1 MYVSAGLYTKITYNT
16 GKIVAMALQLG
27 VLIGE
32 VGTRERRIFSGYPA
46 AWKTGYLGR
55 QDRSHPDFSHIRK
68 QFYTLSKLSNTVSA
82 MCLNS
87 YKNSLLH
94 ISVDRYPA
102 FF

>member
-1 MYVSAGLYTKITYNT
+1 
-16 GKIVAMALQLG
+16 MALQLG